1 MKRPFAEVAIEL
13 PLEGSFTYSIP
24 AALVGAVRTGA
35 RVLVPF
41 GKRTVTGYV
50 LSTRDAP
57 PEGVKGIRPLIDALD
72 ERPIFDEARLKFFR
86 WLASYYFSTLGE
98 ALSLIPPGG
107 ANIRS
112 QRHINITDAG
122 ISALPGKTGLE
133 KDILEAAVK
142 SPSIAAV
149 QKKHRDMPVLSAIDR
164 LRKEGL
170 IEEETLL
177 KGGGSAKTE
186 RFARAVGGADEGA
199 LRRSP
204 IQAKAYS
211 YLLENGETAVSA
223 LKSALG
229 PIDDGLRR
237 LADKGFVEIFEREV
251 GRAPLDAI
259 TPRDANHAPN
269 EEQQKAITRIKEAL
283 GSGGFSPFLLY
294 GVTGSGKTLVYLKA
308 LEEALRLKKRAIILA
323 PEIALTP
330 WPAAYLASLFPG
342 RVALAHSG
350 LSPGERLDEW
360 RRVLRGEVDI
370 VVGARS
376 ALFSPIDGLGLIIVD
391 EEHETSYKQ
400 EDGVRYNARDSALML
415 GKYLGATVIL
425 GSATPSV
432 ETFYNANSGKLELLT
447 MKNRVGETSLPHV
460 ETLDMKG
467 KKESLSPRLKA
478 LMEENSSK
486 NSQTLLFLNRRGF
499 SNSLICKDCGQVFR
513 CLNCSVSLTMHKRSR
528 ALKCHYCDF
537 TIPIPSICPDCS
549 GINLSTTGS
558 GTERLEEDVRALFPK
573 LTIGRMD
580 SDTTRR
586 KGSAKRILE
595 AMEDKSIDVLIGT
608 QMVSKGHHFPGIT
621 LAGIVDADTSLNIP
635 DFRSSER
642 TFQLIT
648 QAAGRAGRGD
658 EAGTVVIQTLN
669 PGHYAFLSALK
680 HDYNAF
686 YAEEIE
692 LRREALYPPFVR
704 LCNLR
709 FEGAKEASVIEAAN
723 DMKRTA
729 EALLKVK
736 NAGVAVLGPAPA
748 PLEKLK
754 GRYRWQMLIK
764 CADAKKLHAIALT
777 LRGSFRAKKRPGVC
791 LTIDMDPLNT
801 L

>member
-1 MKRPFAEVAIEL
+1 MKRTFAEVAIEL

-50 LSTRDAP
+50 LSTKDEP
-57 PEGVKGIRPLIDALD
+57 PEGVKGIKPLIDTLD
-72 ERPIFDEARLKFFR
+72 ERPIFDEARLKFYS
-86 WLASYYFSTLGE
+86 WLASYYFSSLGE

-112 QRHINITDAG
+112 QRHINITAAG
-122 ISALPGKTGLE
+122 VNALPGKTGLE
-133 KDILEAAVK
+133 KDLLEAAVK
-142 SPSIAAV
+142 GPAIATI
-149 QKKHRDMPVLSAIDR
+149 QKRFRGVPVLSAIER
-164 LRKEGL
+164 LKKDGL
-170 IEEETLL
+170 IEEESLL

-186 RFARAVGGADEGA
+186 RFVKAVNCADRET
-199 LRRSP
+199 LKRSP

-211 YLLENGETAVSA
+211 HLLENGGMTVSA

-229 PIDDGLRR
+229 NIDDALRR
-237 LADKGFVEIFEREV
+237 LIDKGLVEIEEREV
-251 GRAPLDAI
+251 GRAPMDNI
-259 TPRDANHAPN
+259 TPRDANHRPN
-269 EEQQKAITRIKEAL
+269 DEQQKAIDRIKEAL
-283 GSGGFSPFLLY
+283 KSGTFSPFLLY

-308 LEEALRLKKRAIILA
+308 LEEALRLNKRAIILA

-360 RRVLRGEVDI
+360 RRVLRNEADI

-376 ALFSPIDGLGLIIVD
+376 ALFSPIDDLGLIIVD

-400 EDGVRYNARDSALML
+400 EDGVRYNARDAALML
-415 GKYLGATVIL
+415 GKYLGATVVL

-447 MKNRVGETSLPHV
+447 LKNRVGERDLPRV
-460 ETLDMKG
+460 ETIDMRGNKDN
-467 KKESLSPRLKA
+467 LSERLKT
-478 LMEENSSK
+478 LMEENSAK
-486 NSQTLLFLNRRGF
+486 NNQTLLFLNRRGF
-499 SNSLICKDCGQVFR
+499 SNSLVCKDCGQVFR

-528 ALKCHYCDF
+528 VLKCHYCDLS
-537 TIPIPSICPDCS
+537 IPIPSICPNCS
-549 GINLSTTGS
+549 SINLSTTGS

-580 SDTTRR
+580 RDTTQK
-586 KGSAKRILE
+586 KGSARRIME

-658 EAGTVVIQTLN
+658 EAGSVVIQTLN
-669 PGHYAFLSALK
+669 PGHYAFLSALT
-680 HDYNAF
+680 HDYGTF

-692 LRREALYPPFVR
+692 LRREAVYPPFMR

-709 FEGAKEASVIEAAN
+709 FEGAKEHAVIEAAN
-723 DMKRTA
+723 DIKRAA
-729 EALLKVK
+729 EALLKRK
-736 NAGVAVLGPAPA
+736 HEGIAVLGPAPA

-754 GRYRWQMLIK
+754 GRYRWQMLLK
-764 CADAKKLHAIALT
+764 CADVKRLHNFTRALKA
-777 LRGSFRAKKRPGVC
+777 SFVAKKRPGVS
-791 LTIDMDPLNT
+791 LTVDMDPLNT